1 MSIFVTVLMI
11 LAGVAPAIWLFI
23 FSDLN
28 LAKHK
33 ARMEKINIDHAKEMM
48 KIQKT
53 AGNLLSSIDDPSF
66 TVTYIMPV
74 KNQSWWYNLFG
85 KIKIYPYT
93 FNYGGRDTQSSEYTK
108 IISKN
113 KWFYLQLKNWSETDD
128 REVALKAMKYLCW
141 KRDIP

>member
-23 FSDLN
+23 FSDIN

-33 ARMEKINIDHAKEMM
+33 ARMEKINIDHAQEMM
-48 KIQKT
+48 KIQKA
-53 AGNLLSSIDDPSF
+53 AGNLLSSIGDPSF

-74 KNQSWWYNLFG
+74 ENQSWWYNLFG

-93 FNYGGRDTQSSEYTK
+93 FNYGGRDTRSSEYTK